1 MIEIYIDNKLVELDN
16 TNISLQKEFS
26 DEVENIRTDI
36 EYSYTIS
43 LPTSMTNKEIF
54 GFVDT
59 FDVGN
64 KFARLYNAELYV
76 DNTLIL
82 SGKFKMT
89 SIDEEHFKGNIY
101 NPKKKTISDILGDR
115 SLNEIKPHLKPMNGL
130 GDFDKTN
137 NKVCGIP
144 SEKART
150 LEYAWGDNPNW
161 DQISDNHVVYPYVL
175 YGLPMNVAEENP
187 DLDIFTQNLEYG
199 KHSIT
204 EDKVFPAFNVLS
216 VLKDMF
222 ATEGYN
228 LVGNIFTGE
237 NGKYFNRL
245 YQTMQCSYQ
254 DYVEKKEVPFYCE
267 ISGLYQNYNDFYD
280 EISRTLEKVDM
291 WEEGEFTAWDGD
303 DQSQDGRFKYGVDNP
318 WSCGSKNSVVS
329 IWRDDKKMFQRGSSD
344 DNTGIIII
352 PKSGWYRVNL
362 KGDMYYPWMGDQ
374 RVYKDDRVTVGGT
387 QDRADCTDL
396 SEQPFE
402 FQLKKGTPQESPKFY
417 SYTFLVP
424 NNTMEYSP
432 DNTAF
437 MDCCDTYVKLGE
449 NNANRRFPKNGK
461 TMQIK
466 ETSAF
471 STNDFICGAR
481 LGGSWFSGQW
491 GPAGQGWFQRP
502 QRFCAQGAGLALP
515 KTTNT
520 SVKVLKD
527 DVQQCHPVKADFDQP
542 WKKYYGNYL
551 QVCEE
556 DNNNK
561 YEYAEDT
568 AFCIVK
574 QNDNVSSY
582 SNFEGWNVLT
592 GNGTNYQWDTTS
604 DVGKVTYEGAANSS
618 AHTGNEMADKK
629 HGGNWDVN
637 TVVWLEKGDTLY
649 LEALMPLHSK
659 ADYEHSTWLRGS
671 EWYDF
676 EDWVNNTS
684 IHYELKIGFIT
695 SKKEWKPIAG
705 DGIKD
710 WDYLAEPKLTNVNQ
724 FLQNTKCNDYLE
736 KFLKTFN
743 LQLTTVNANTFSID
757 SITDDNLMTNVID
770 IDKLVNVSDAEFK
783 PLKSES
789 IKQLNWKND
798 LSETGYVQGDNT
810 PYYDDEDVEEKVPW
824 AESGYTGNY
833 TIENET
839 NTSGTIKKI
848 ESQWSYNWYKTIK
861 FINAPLDTNV
871 VGVYDEDGRPPFSGY
886 AGVSVICDS
895 NMWKDGSSYYT
906 YGNEAP
912 QTSKTSRLFFLDDG
926 ADQHY
931 LPGYIAFIYDVEVPK
946 YRPDLS
952 YNYYCNLI
960 LPSNVLAGNRLD
972 YNKYIWRYYP
982 TKSITERFFNEKI
995 NGGYDIEVPVKLTN
1009 QQYADVKQGTLFKL
1023 NDGLYKVKSIEG
1035 HDVNCESD
1043 STLTITTLE

>member
-115 SLNEIKPHLKPMNGL
+115 SLNEIKPHMKPMNGL
-130 GDFDKTN
+130 GDFDSTN
-137 NKVCGIP
+137 NYVGKITNDYERVSGITVWRDV
-144 SEKART
+144 EGVA
-150 LEYAWGDNPNW
+150 
-161 DQISDNHVVYPYVL
+161 DNHVIYPYAL
-175 YGLPMNVAEENP
+175 HGLPMNIADENP

-204 EDKVFPAFNVLS
+204 EDKVFPAFNVVS

-237 NGKYFNRL
+237 NAEYFNRL
-245 YQTMQCSYQ
+245 YQTIQCSYQ
-254 DYVEKKEVPFYCE
+254 DYVDKKEVPFFCRVRGTY
-267 ISGLYQNYNDFYD
+267 LNYKNANT
-280 EISRTLEKVDM
+280 SRTLQEVQM
-291 WEEGEFTAWDGD
+291 WDEGEFTAWDGD
-303 DQSQDGRFKYGVDNP
+303 DQSQDGKFQYGVDNP
-318 WSCGSKNSVVS
+318 WSCGSENNT
-329 IWRDDKKMFQRGSSD
+329 ITTLIDDKHMFQRGSAD
-344 DNTGIIII
+344 ANTGIIII
-352 PKSGWYRVNL
+352 PKSGFYRVNL
-362 KGDMYYPWMGDQ
+362 KGTMNYPWRGDQ
-374 RVYKDDRVTVGGT
+374 RVYNDDRVTVGGT
-387 QDRADCTDL
+387 QDDADCTDL

-402 FQLKKGTPQESPKFY
+402 IQLKKGSPQESPKFY

-437 MDCCDTYVKLGE
+437 MDCSDTYVKLGE
-449 NNANRRFPKNGK
+449 SNANRRFPKNGK

-471 STNDFICGAR
+471 STNDFIAGAR

-542 WKKYYGNYL
+542 WKKYYGTYL

-556 DNNNK
+556 DNNKK

-574 QNDNVSSY
+574 QNDNISAY

-592 GNGTNYQWDTTS
+592 GNGTTYQWDTTS
-604 DVGKVTYEGAANSS
+604 DVGKVTYEGAASSS
-618 AHTGNEMADKK
+618 ARTISKYEGE
-629 HGGNWDVN
+629 WDVN

-649 LEALMPLHSK
+649 LEALMPYHSK

-676 EDWVNNTS
+676 EHWINHTQINYD
-684 IHYELKIGFIT
+684 LQIGFIT
-695 SKKEWKPIAG
+695 SKKEWKPISG

-710 WDYLAEPKLTNVNQ
+710 WEEIALLKLTNVNQ
-724 FLQNTKCNDYLE
+724 FLPNIKCNDYLT

-743 LQLTTVNANTFSID
+743 LQLSTVNANTFSID
-757 SITDDNLMTNVID
+757 SSIDGNLMTNVID

-783 PLKSES
+783 PLKSDS
-789 IKQLNWKND
+789 VKQLTWKND
-798 LSETGYVQGDNT
+798 LSETGYVQGDNS
-810 PYYDDEDVEEKVPW
+810 PYGDEDFRYPW
-824 AESGYTGNY
+824 QESGYTGDY
-833 TIENET
+833 TIVNET
-839 NTSGTIKKI
+839 NTSGSIKKN
-848 ESQWSYNWYKTIK
+848 ESQWSFNWYKGIQ
-861 FINAPLDTNV
+861 FINAPLSTSV
-871 VGVYDEDGRPPFSGY
+871 LGEYDEDGKPPFSGIT
-886 AGVSVICDS
+886 AVPVICD
-895 NMWKDGSSYYT
+895 NDMWKDGSSYYT
-906 YGNEAP
+906 YENEAP

-926 ADQHY
+926 VSQSY
-931 LPGYIAFIYDVEVPK
+931 LPPYITFIYDKKVDNFTMKET
-946 YRPDLS
+946 DM
-952 YNYYCNLI
+952 YCNLI
-960 LPSNVLAGNRLD
+960 IPKNILAYNRLD
-972 YNKYIWRYYP
+972 YNKYQNKVFP

-1035 HDVNCESD
+1035 HDVNMEDD

>member
-64 KFARLYNAELYV
+64 KFARLYNADLYV

-101 NPKKKTISDILGDR
+101 SPKKKTISDILGDR

-137 NKVCGIP
+137 NKVCEIP
-144 SEKART
+144 SEEART

-161 DQISDNHVVYPYVL
+161 EEISDNHVVYPYVL
-175 YGLPMNVAEENP
+175 YGLPMNIAEENS

-237 NGKYFNRL
+237 NEMYFNNL
-245 YQTMQCSYQ
+245 YQTMQYTYS
-254 DYVEKKEVPFYCE
+254 DYVEKKEVPFFCHIE
-267 ISGLYQNYNDFYD
+267 GNYTNYKNAKT
-280 EISRTLEKVDM
+280 SRTLEEVQM
-291 WEEGEFTAWDGD
+291 WDEGEFTAWDGD
-303 DQSQDGRFKYGVDNP
+303 DQSQDGKFMYGVDNP
-318 WSCGSKNSVVS
+318 WSCGSDNNTIIISESGDTKH
-329 IWRDDKKMFQRGSSD
+329 MFQRGSAD
-344 DNTGIIII
+344 ANTGIVII
-352 PKSGWYRVNL
+352 PKSGFYRINL
-362 KGDMYYPWMGDQ
+362 KGKMEYPWKGDQ
-374 RVYKDDRVTVGGT
+374 RVYNDDRVTVGGT

-402 FQLKKGTPQESPKFY
+402 IQLKKGSPQESPKFY

-424 NNTMEYSP
+424 NNAMEYSP

-437 MDCCDTYVKLGE
+437 MDCSDTYVKLGE
-449 NNANRRFPKNGK
+449 SNANRRFPKNGK

-466 ETSAF
+466 ETSAQ
-471 STNDFICGAR
+471 SINDFICGAR

-542 WKKYYGNYL
+542 WKKYYGTYL

-556 DNNNK
+556 DNNKK

-568 AFCIVK
+568 AFCVVK
-574 QNDNVSSY
+574 QNDNYSSF

-592 GNGTNYQWDTTS
+592 GNGTTYQWDTTS
-604 DVGKVTYEGAANSS
+604 DVGKVTYEGASSSS
-618 AHTGNEMADKK
+618 ARTISKYEGE
-629 HGGNWDVN
+629 WDVN

-649 LEALMPLHSK
+649 LEALMPYHTK

-676 EDWVNNTS
+676 EHWINHTQID
-684 IHYELKIGFIT
+684 YDLQIGFIT
-695 SKKEWKPIAG
+695 SKKDWKPIAG
-705 DGIKD
+705 DGVKD
-710 WDYLAEPKLTNVNQ
+710 WDYISTPKLTNVNQ
-724 FLQNTKCNDYLE
+724 FLPNIKCNDYLT

-743 LQLTTVNANTFSID
+743 LTLTAVNANTFSID
-757 SITDDNLMTNVID
+757 SSVDGSLMTNVID

-783 PLKSES
+783 PLKSDS
-789 IKQLNWKND
+789 VKQLTWKND
-798 LSETGYVQGDNT
+798 LSETGYVQGDNS
-810 PYYDDEDVEEKVPW
+810 PYGDEEKLPW
-824 AESGYTGNY
+824 QESGYTGNY
-833 TIENET
+833 TIVNET
-839 NTSGTIKKI
+839 NTSGSINKN
-848 ESQWSYNWYKTIK
+848 ESQWSYNWYKGIK

-871 VGVYDEDGRPPFSGY
+871 LGVYDEDGRPPFSGIT
-886 AGVSVICDS
+886 AVPVICDS

-906 YGNEAP
+906 YGDEAP
-912 QTSKTSRLFFLDDG
+912 QTSKTSRLFFLDM
-926 ADQHY
+926 Y
-931 LPGYIAFIYDVEVPK
+931 RYMPGYIVFIYDSEDVGGKP
-946 YRPDLS
+946 

-960 LPSNVLAGNRLD
+960 IPSNTLAYNRLD
-972 YNKYIWRYYP
+972 YNKYQNKVFP

-1023 NDGLYKVKSIEG
+1023 NDGLYRVKSIEG
-1035 HDVNCESD
+1035 HDVNMEDD